1 MLARPNPTKLVE
13 LLDRRGAGKH
23 RRLFCGWYD
32 HCEEQAEEDGWASW
46 TCTHCPLFVLELS
59 VPRALA

>member
-1 MLARPNPTKLVE
+1 MLARPNPTQAAE
-13 LLDRRGAGKH
+13 LFDPRCTSKH

-32 HCEEQAEEDGWASW
+32 HCEEQAEEDGWESW
-46 TCTHCPLFVLELS
+46 TCARCPLFVLQLS